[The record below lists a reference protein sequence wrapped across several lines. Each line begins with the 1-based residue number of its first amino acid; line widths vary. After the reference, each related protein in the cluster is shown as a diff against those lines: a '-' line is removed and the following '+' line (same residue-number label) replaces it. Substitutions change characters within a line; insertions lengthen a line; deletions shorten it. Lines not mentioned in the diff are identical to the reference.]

1 MLYSFKRSIW
11 LSVKW
16 WSFNDLYL
24 TSVRDI
30 REKEIFCDWN
40 FNKATLLMFYV
51 HFKIFIKHYISIQ
64 KMKVCIV
71 FNFTSTHLNTYQN
84 IHVTC
89 TWKKKTRIIF
99 HEQFHMK
106 FTLIL
111 CEIHMNVC
119 ILYLWYLSLN
129 DLYGLSKYYK
139 YLVLSVHLNS

>member
-1 MLYSFKRSIW
+1 MFYSFKRSIW

-89 TWKKKTRIIF
+89 TWKKKNQDYISWTIS
-99 HEQFHMK
+99 H
-106 FTLIL
+106 
-111 CEIHMNVC
+111 EIHINFV
-119 ILYLWYLSLN
+119 W
-129 DLYGLSKYYK
+129 
-139 YLVLSVHLNS
+139 NSHECMYPLPLISIFKWFIRLI